1 MDRSASSD
9 AAAGKFE
16 LRPCSETLSCKA
28 IGQCIP
34 TRKSRSTQSRRH
46 SDFRTAVESIGPAPA
61 QFIYCAASDKMR
73 TQIINTLAF
82 SISYDSEIGV
92 VLGDGEPP
100 ATTGR
105 TGR

>member
-1 MDRSASSD
+1 V
-9 AAAGKFE
+9 AAGKFE
-16 LRPCSETLSCKA
+16 LRPRSETLSGKA
-28 IGQCIP
+28 IARCSL

-73 TQIINTLAF
+73 TQIASTNWLLDFARCRN
-82 SISYDSEIGV
+82 SSS
-92 VLGDGEPP
+92 LGWWH
-100 ATTGR
+100 TTCNTGR